1 MVNTFCDKLA
11 EILYFGAVQI
21 IEIRIFLTTVNIFS
35 DKLAEIHHFEAVQ
48 IKEIQNN
55 KVKIS
60 VG

>member
-1 MVNTFCDKLA
+1 MVNTFRDKLA
-11 EILYFGAVQI
+11 EILHSGAVQI

-48 IKEIQNN
+48 IKEIQND